1 MVNKKNSAGFV
12 KNQDTQQTFV
22 QAWTN
27 STKKKKVNQVQE
39 EHELENYFYEDQEDD
54 EVLHK
59 LLKV

>member
-1 MVNKKNSAGFV
+1 M

-39 EHELENYFYEDQEDD
+39 EHELENDFYEDQEDD